1 MIINSIKVS
10 VGLLSASASVK
21 SIVWDIVLIALI
33 AAIVISV
40 IVVCALRKKKGKP
53 CIGCDC
59 CDGRCDC
66 CRGCDKSA
74 PKDE

>member
-1 MIINSIKVS
+1 MITGSIDIG

-33 AAIVISV
+33 AAIIISV
-40 IVVCALRKKKGKP
+40 IIVCALRKKKGKP

-59 CDGRCDC
+59 CDGRCSGC
-66 CRGCDKSA
+66 CHKPA
-74 PKDE
+74 PKK

>member
-1 MIINSIKVS
+1 MITGSIDIG

-21 SIVWDIVLIALI
+21 SIVWDIVLIAGI

-59 CDGRCDC
+59 CDGRCDG
-66 CRGCDKSA
+66 CRGRDKSA

>member
-1 MIINSIKVS
+1 MITGSIDIG

-40 IVVCALRKKKGKP
+40 IVVCAVRKKKGKP

-66 CRGCDKSA
+66 CRGRDKSA